1 MRSMPRILGIA
12 AGILAGTIVAIL
24 VRGPM
29 RGNPNQGVAN
39 QEQNVRTIEVMD
51 AEEAQRLE
59 VKDPGRRKTIQEMVS
74 ESKKQPEWLQEFEM
88 TERSG
93 RTVGSKDLRGEPYIA
108 CFFFSTCPGTC
119 TRQSNKM
126 QLLQNKFKGKS
137 IKLVSI
143 SVDPEQDTPEVLQ
156 EYAEKFQADKDRWLF
171 LTSPIEYVVRVGT
184 EKFFLSGVEKRGHP
198 DRFCLVNAEG
208 DLAGSYVWLD
218 QEEFDQ
224 LIDHANELLA
234 KPESK
239 TELQ

>member
-12 AGILAGTIVAIL
+12 AGVLAGTIVAIL
-24 VRGPM
+24 VRGPI
-29 RGNPNQGVAN
+29 RDKPNAGDSKQN
-39 QEQNVRTIEVMD
+39 QNVATIDNVAESDLQRAEVP
-51 AEEAQRLE
+51 
-59 VKDPGRRKTIQEMVS
+59 DPGRRNTIRELVAAA
-74 ESKKQPEWLQEFEM
+74 KNQPEWLTEFEM

-126 QLLQNKFKGKS
+126 QLLQSKFKGKP
-137 IKLVSI
+137 IKFVSI
-143 SVDPEQDTPEVLQ
+143 SVDPEIDTPAVLQ
-156 EYAEKFQADKDRWLF
+156 EYADKFQADANRWFF

-208 DLAGSYVWLD
+208 DLEGSYVWLD
-218 QEEFDQ
+218 QEEYDQ
-224 LIDHANELLA
+224 LIVHANQLLE
-234 KPESK
+234 KSQTKNE
-239 TELQ
+239 

>member
-12 AGILAGTIVAIL
+12 AGILAGTIFAIL
-24 VRGPM
+24 MRGPVRGKPNV
-29 RGNPNQGVAN
+29 GNSNHSPNV
-39 QEQNVRTIEVMD
+39 ETIEVD
-51 AEEAQRLE
+51 VDSESERVQAQ
-59 VKDPGRRKTIQEMVS
+59 DPGRRSTILELVAAA
-74 ESKKQPEWLQEFEM
+74 KNQPEWLTEFEM

-93 RTVGSKDLRGEPYIA
+93 RLVGSKELRGEPYIA

-126 QLLQNKFKGKS
+126 QLLQNKFKGRP
-137 IKLVSI
+137 IKFVSI
-143 SVDPEQDTPEVLQ
+143 SVDPEIDTPAVLQ
-156 EYAEKFQADKDRWLF
+156 EYAEKFQADPNRWLF

-184 EKFFLSGVEKRGHP
+184 EKFFLAGVEKRGHP

-224 LIDHANELLA
+224 LMVHANELLE
-234 KPESK
+234 KSPVKSE
-239 TELQ
+239 

>member
-24 VRGPM
+24 VRGPI
-29 RGNPNQGVAN
+29 RDKPNAGDSKQN
-39 QEQNVRTIEVMD
+39 QNVATIENV
-51 AEEAQRLE
+51 AESDLQRVE
-59 VKDPGRRKTIQEMVS
+59 VPDPGRRNTILELVAAA
-74 ESKKQPEWLQEFEM
+74 KNQPEWLTEFEM

-126 QLLQNKFKGKS
+126 QLLQSKFKGKP
-137 IKLVSI
+137 IKFVSI
-143 SVDPEQDTPEVLQ
+143 SVDPEIDTPAVLQ
-156 EYAEKFQADKDRWLF
+156 EYADKFQADANRWLF

-208 DLAGSYVWLD
+208 DLEGSYVWLD
-218 QEEFDQ
+218 QEEYDQ
-224 LIDHANELLA
+224 LIVHANQLLE
-234 KPESK
+234 KSQTKNE
-239 TELQ
+239 